1 MTRRV
6 VSEDGVSLA
15 VTESGS
21 GDVTVVCVHGYPDN
35 GSLWQPVVDALSDR
49 YRVVVYDVRGAG
61 ESDKPAAQSAYHL
74 DRLAADL
81 AAVVDAVSPDR
92 PVHLLAHDWGAI
104 QTWHAVT
111 GEWLRGRVASFT
123 SISGP
128 CLDHAG
134 AWLRSRLRPSG
145 LRELLRQVLHSWYI
159 AFFQLPRIPELAWRS
174 GVAGRALQRLDGSGA
189 PPDTG
194 DAIRGLALYREN
206 MLTRFTRPARR
217 EADVPVQVLAPQADG
232 FVTPL
237 VQTDI
242 SRWVPELWTRRVA
255 GGHWLPRNRP
265 DVVARCTSELIDHIE
280 GAPAVPSLRRAKVTS
295 EERGR
300 FARQVAVI
308 TGAGNGIG
316 AATAIA
322 LAEEGAD
329 LVLTDVDEL
338 AVNRTAEQARRHGAR
353 AQAVACDV
361 SDASAMADLAKQVAA
376 EYGAPDIV
384 VNNAGIGMAGPFTQT
399 TLADWERVID
409 VNLWG
414 VIHGC
419 KLFAEQMIAR
429 GEGGHI
435 VNLASAAAYLPSK
448 LLPAY
453 ATTKSAVLMLSECL
467 RAELTADGI
476 GVTAVC
482 PGFVHTNITATTR
495 FVGVD
500 EGEQLR
506 RQRVTTAAYQR
517 RNYPPEKVAAR
528 ILRAIERDT
537 PVAPAAAEAH
547 IGLALSRMT
556 PAAVRAAAR
565 LDLTPGEAG

>member
-6 VSEDGVSLA
+6 VSEDGVALA
-15 VTESGS
+15 VAESGA
-21 GDVTVVCVHGYPDN
+21 GDATVVCVHGYPDN
-35 GSLWQPVVDALSDR
+35 GALWQPVADALGDR

-61 ESDKPAAQSAYHL
+61 ESDKPVARNAYHL
-74 DRLAADL
+74 DRLADDL
-81 AAVVDAVSPDR
+81 AAVIDAVSPDR
-92 PVHLLAHDWGAI
+92 PVHLLAHDWGSI
-104 QTWHAVT
+104 QAWHAVT
-111 GEWLRGRVASFT
+111 GDRLRGRVASFT

-128 CLDHAG
+128 CLDHVG
-134 AWLRSRLRPSG
+134 HWLRSRLRPSG
-145 LRELLRQVLHSWYI
+145 LRELVRQALHSWYI
-159 AFFQLPRIPELAWRS
+159 GFFQLPRLPELAWRT
-174 GVAGRALQRLDGSGA
+174 GFGGRLMEWLDGSGT

-206 MLTRFTRPARR
+206 MFTRFGRPRSR
-217 EADVPVQVLAPQADG
+217 HTDVPVQVLAPRADG
-232 FVTPL
+232 FVTTPL
-237 VQTDI
+237 QTDVK
-242 SRWVPELWTRRVA
+242 RWVQDLWVRQVA

-265 DVVARCTSELIDHIE
+265 DVVARCATELIDHVE
-280 GAPAVPSLRRAKVTS
+280 GAPETPSLRRARVTP
-295 EERGR
+295 EARGR

-329 LVLTDVDEL
+329 LVLTDVDEA
-338 AVNRTAEQARRHGAR
+338 AVIRTAEQARRHGAS
-353 AQAVACDV
+353 AQAIACDV
-361 SDASAMADLAKQVAA
+361 ADASAMAGLAKQVAA
-376 EYGAPDIV
+376 EHGAPDIV
-384 VNNAGIGMAGPFTQT
+384 VNNAGIGMAGPFSKT

-419 KLFAEQMIAR
+419 RLFAEQMIAR

-448 LLPAY
+448 MLPAY
-453 ATTKSAVLMLSECL
+453 ATTKAAVLMLSECV
-467 RAELTADGI
+467 RAELAADGI

-482 PGFVHTNITATTR
+482 PGFVHTNITATAR

-506 RQRVTTAAYQR
+506 RQRATTAAYQR
-517 RNYPPEKVAAR
+517 RDYPPEKVAAQ

-537 PVAPAAAEAH
+537 PVAPVAPEAR
-547 IGLALSRMT
+547 IGLALSRLT

-565 LDLTPGEAG
+565 LDLTPGG